1 MIKGTTVCSFQKE
14 DAIPVGQ
21 SCLRERDEKE
31 RERDEKYINIKWKYI
46 DKVMRR

>member
-1 MIKGTTVCSFQKE
+1 MFK
-14 DAIPVGQ
+14 
-21 SCLRERDEKE
+21 REREMRKRE